1 MWIFKGRASHFT
13 CTNVA
18 GNVIRYARIYAEQR
32 LGFQI
37 IILLSWKT
45 RLGFRTTC
53 ASYDMPITHNFH
65 FTIAARLAT
74 YSYVLQVCIIW
85 KGIALAFKH
94 GRLTVFTALEFNFSH
109 PAFNFSHRAAS
120 TAAQNFHY
128 FFLLQC
134 ARNSLSTHF
143 LIGGLE
149 LAHSRMS
156 AENVSTRYC
165 FHEFLPR
172 RTNFSMWNVAKG
184 TVVTLLRKFECREV
198 WIWRKCDIIKD
209 IEFWRLVVKPHR
221 WLSRSGVTGLVNV

>member
-1 MWIFKGRASHFT
+1 MWIFKGGASHFT

-37 IILLSWKT
+37 IILLLSWKM
-45 RLGFRTTC
+45 RLGFRTMC
-53 ASYDMPITHNFH
+53 ASCDMPITHNFH

-74 YSYVLQVCIIW
+74 FSYVLQVCIIW

-94 GRLTVFTALEFNFSH
+94 GRLTIFTALD
-109 PAFNFSHRAAS
+109 FNFSHRAAS

-128 FFLLQC
+128 FFFLQC
-134 ARNSLSTHF
+134 ARNSISTHF

-149 LAHSRMS
+149 LVHSHMS
-156 AENVSTRYC
+156 AGNVSTRYC